1 MGSLPSGAVIMSGST
16 PPGPPGPPPA
26 PAVVPPPEPL
36 VELLLVELLLV
47 APTAG
52 VGAPPPVPV
61 PVTAE
66 VVSPELPPSPSGVG
80 PRSAPPEHAASRAA
94 NEGKPSQRIRIV
106 FERIP
111 ILFCQREW

>member
-1 MGSLPSGAVIMSGST
+1 MSGST
-16 PPGPPGPPPA
+16 PPGPPPA

-47 APTAG
+47 ELLLVAPTAG
-52 VGAPPPVPV
+52 VDAPPPV

-94 NEGKPSQRIRIV
+94 NDGKPSQRIRIV

-111 ILFCQREW
+111 ILFCRREW